1 MSSVKELRKDANH
14 RMQRAV
20 ESVAQEFAK
29 IRTGRATPALLDG
42 VKVSYYGSIVP
53 LNQAATVTI
62 PEPRLI
68 AIQPWDRNMIG
79 EIEKAILKSDLGL
92 TPSNDGTFIRV
103 PIPQLSEERR
113 KDLVKLV
120 RKFAEEGRIAIRNVR
135 RDVNDHMK
143 KLQKEHEISEDELS
157 VVLDE
162 TQEMTDKHIED
173 LDKLLEHKEAEILE
187 V

>member
-1 MSSVKELRKDANH
+1 ML
-14 RMQRAV
+14 
-20 ESVAQEFAK
+20 
-29 IRTGRATPALLDG
+29 LLDG

-53 LNQAATVTI
+53 ISQAATITI

-68 AIQPWDRNMIG
+68 AIQPWDKSMIG

-120 RKFAEEGRIAIRNVR
+120 RKFGEDGKIAIRNVR
-135 RDVNDHMK
+135 RDVNDHLK
-143 KLQKEHEISEDELS
+143 KLQKDHGISEDELS

-162 TQEMTDKHIED
+162 TQEMTDKHINEID
-173 LDKLLEHKEAEILE
+173 EILKHKEDEIME

>member
-1 MSSVKELRKDANH
+1 MNAKELKKDADH
-14 RMQRAV
+14 RMKRAV
-20 ESVAQEFAK
+20 ETVQEEFNK
-29 IRTGRATPALLDG
+29 IRTGRASPALMDG
-42 VKVSYYGSIVP
+42 IKVSYYGSMVP
-53 LNQAATVTI
+53 LSQAATITV

-68 AIQPWDRNMIG
+68 SIQPWDRNMIS

-92 TPSNDGTFIRV
+92 TPSNDGTFVRV

-135 RDVNDHMK
+135 RDANDHLK
-143 KLQKEHEISEDELS
+143 KLQKDHEISEDELS

-162 TQEMTDKHIED
+162 TQEMTDKHIKEID
-173 LDKLLEHKEAEILE
+173 EVLEHKEKEILE

>member
-1 MSSVKELRKDANH
+1 MSVKELKKDADH
-14 RMQRAV
+14 RMKRAAETV
-20 ESVAQEFAK
+20 QEEFAK
-29 IRTGRATPALLDG
+29 VRTGRATPVLLDG
-42 VKVSYYGSIVP
+42 VKVDYYGSNVP
-53 LNQAATVTI
+53 LSQAATITV

-92 TPSNDGTFIRV
+92 TPSNDGTFVRI

-135 RDVNDHMK
+135 RDVNDHLK
-143 KLQKEHEISEDELS
+143 KMQKNHEISEDELS

-162 TQEMTDKHIED
+162 TQEMTDKHIKEID
-173 LDKLLEHKEAEILE
+173 DLLEHKEAEIME

>member
-1 MSSVKELRKDANH
+1 MPAKELKRDADH
-14 RMQRAV
+14 RMKRAIENV
-20 ESVAQEFAK
+20 QQEFAK
-29 IRTGRATPALLDG
+29 VRTGRATPVLLDS
-42 VKVSYYGSIVP
+42 VRVSYYGNMVP
-53 LNQAATVTI
+53 IAQAATISI

-92 TPSNDGTFIRV
+92 TPSNDGTFVRI

-113 KDLVKLV
+113 HDLAKLV
-120 RKFAEEGRIAIRNVR
+120 RKFGEEGKIAIRNIR
-135 RDVNDHMK
+135 RDANDHLK
-143 KLQKEHEISEDELS
+143 KMQKNHEISEDELS

-162 TQEMTDKHIED
+162 TQEMTDTHIKEID
-173 LDKLLEHKEAEILE
+173 EILKHKEDEIME

>member
-1 MSSVKELRKDANH
+1 MSSAKELIKDANH
-14 RMQRAV
+14 RMQRTV
-20 ESVAQEFAK
+20 ESVAQEFSK

-42 VKVSYYGSIVP
+42 VKVSYYGSVVP

-68 AIQPWDRNMIG
+68 SIQAWDRNMIG

-92 TPSNDGTFIRV
+92 TPSNDGTFIRI

-113 KDLVKLV
+113 RELVKLV
-120 RKFAEEGRIAIRNVR
+120 KKFAEDGRIAIRNVR
-135 RDVNDHMK
+135 RDVNDHLK
-143 KLQKEHEISEDELS
+143 KLQKDHEISEDELS
-157 VVLDE
+157 VLLDE
-162 TQEMTDKHIED
+162 TQEITDSHIKE
-173 LDKLLEHKEAEILE
+173 LDRILEHKESEIME

>member
-1 MSSVKELRKDANH
+1 MSSEKELIKDANH

-20 ESVAQEFAK
+20 ESVAQEFSK

-68 AIQPWDRNMIG
+68 SIQPWDRNMIG

-113 KDLVKLV
+113 RDLVKLV
-120 RKFAEEGRIAIRNVR
+120 KKFAEEGRIAIRNVR
-135 RDVNDHMK
+135 RDVNDHLK
-143 KLQKEHEISEDELS
+143 KMQKDHEISEDELS
-157 VVLDE
+157 VVLDD
-162 TQEMTDKHIED
+162 TQEMTDKFIKE
-173 LDKLLEHKEAEILE
+173 LDELLEHKEAEILE

>member
-1 MSSVKELRKDANH
+1 M
-14 RMQRAV
+14 
-20 ESVAQEFAK
+20 
-29 IRTGRATPALLDG
+29 
-42 VKVSYYGSIVP
+42 VP
-53 LNQAATVTI
+53 ISQAATISV

-92 TPSNDGTFIRV
+92 TPSNDGTFVRI

-113 KDLVKLV
+113 KDLAKLV
-120 RKFAEEGRIAIRNVR
+120 RKFAEEGKIAIRNVR
-135 RDVNDHMK
+135 RDVNDHLK
-143 KLQKEHEISEDELS
+143 KSQKDHEISEDELS

-162 TQEMTDKHIED
+162 TQEMTDKYVKEID
-173 LDKLLEHKEAEILE
+173 ALLEHKEAEILE

>member
-1 MSSVKELRKDANH
+1 MPAKELKKDADH
-14 RMQRAV
+14 RMKRAV
-20 ESVAQEFAK
+20 ENVQHEFAK
-29 IRTGRATPALLDG
+29 VRTGRATPVLLDG

-53 LNQAATVTI
+53 ISQAATITI

-68 AIQPWDRNMIG
+68 AIQPWDKNMIG

-92 TPSNDGTFIRV
+92 TPSNDGTFVRV

-120 RKFAEEGRIAIRNVR
+120 RKFGEDGKIAIRNVR
-135 RDVNDHMK
+135 RDVNDHLK
-143 KLQKEHEISEDELS
+143 KLQKDHEISEDELS

-162 TQEMTDKHIED
+162 TQEMTDKHIKDIDEI
-173 LDKLLEHKEAEILE
+173 LKHKEDEIME

>member
-1 MSSVKELRKDANH
+1 MSVKELKKDADH
-14 RMQRAV
+14 RMKRAV
-20 ESVAQEFAK
+20 ETVHEEFTK
-29 IRTGRATPALLDG
+29 VRTGRATPVLMDG
-42 VKVSYYGSIVP
+42 IKVSYYGSMVP
-53 LNQAATVTI
+53 LSQAATITV

-68 AIQPWDRNMIG
+68 SIQPWDRNMIS

-92 TPSNDGTFIRV
+92 TPSNDGTFVRV

-120 RKFAEEGRIAIRNVR
+120 KKFGEEGRIAIRNVR
-135 RDVNDHMK
+135 RDINDHLK
-143 KLQKEHEISEDELS
+143 KMQKDHEISEDELS

-162 TQEMTDKHIED
+162 TQEMTDKYINEID
-173 LDKLLEHKEAEILE
+173 EILEHKEKEILE